1 MLYIRPTGNL
11 VPNGTSLHKTDRYRY
26 LLVYFTVLVPV
37 DLLIWKEIAVR
48 IRVNYDFNKFDD
60 GLVSVLAVFIL

>member
-1 MLYIRPTGNL
+1 MLDIRPTGNL
-11 VPNGTSLHKTDRYRY
+11 VPTGTSLHKTDRYRY
-26 LLVYFTVLVPV
+26 LLVPV

-48 IRVNYDFNKFDD
+48 IRVTNDFNKFDD